1 MLIVTI
7 IFALLLIA
15 AVVAWFRQR
24 QDNATLGDDNTTLSI
39 ENAGLEEAVRRL
51 ESELEKAEAEQSKLS
66 DLGSGIEKL
75 DSAFG
80 RFEQGEASRQQLLAD
95 VKGNVARGNQRI
107 DALVGRWSNPKQ
119 RSQLGEAWL
128 IGAVRRMGLHEG
140 VHFETQ
146 KRVTIVGARGT
157 RDGVIDI
164 LLRLPNASGLAL
176 DSKFPWGGHL
186 AAVIDGDEQA
196 RDYAIG
202 KLREALRGHV
212 KDIARRE
219 YHRAQGIDIRHVL
232 VVVPDWQTLQLVKD
246 VDPQIT
252 EFAAGLRVGLFPADG
267 LYEIATA
274 LGELHRE
281 EGWAEKLGE
290 LFSPADADRMYEACT
305 DVLERVEC
313 VVKRHNSTGDA
324 IGDLTAAFGPN
335 GLMGRDVLGPAA
347 RVAEKVEVDVE
358 GQVKDLDPDRAPRHR
373 ERLEAHRQGLDEA
386 TRRPEA
392 A

>member
-1 MLIVTI
+1 MLIATVI
-7 IFALLLIA
+7 VALLLIA
-15 AVVAWFRQR
+15 AAVAWFRQR
-24 QDNATLGDDNTTLSI
+24 QDNGTLSEDNTALLI
-39 ENAGLEEAVRRL
+39 DNAALKEAVTRL
-51 ESELEKAEAEQSKLS
+51 EGELEKTEAEQSKLS

-80 RFEQGEASRQQLLAD
+80 RFEQAEASRQQLLAD
-95 VKGNVARGNQRI
+95 VKGNVTRGNQRI

-128 IGAVRRMGLHEG
+128 IGAIRRMGLHEG
-140 VHFETQ
+140 VHFEIQ
-146 KRVTIVGARGT
+146 KRVTVVGARAT

-164 LLRLPNASGLAL
+164 LLRLPNANGLAL
-176 DSKFPWGGHL
+176 DSKFPWGSHL
-186 AAVIDGDEQA
+186 ASVLDGDEQA
-196 RDYAIG
+196 REYAIG

-212 KDIARRE
+212 KEIARRE

-252 EFAAGLRVGLFPADG
+252 EFAAELRVGLFPADG
-267 LYEIATA
+267 LYEIAAA

-281 EGWAEKLGE
+281 EGWGEKLGE
-290 LFSPADADRMYEACT
+290 LFSPGDADRMYAACK
-305 DVLERVEC
+305 DLLERVEC
-313 VVKRHNSTGDA
+313 VVKRHNSTGEA
-324 IGDLTAAFGPN
+324 IGDLTGAFGPN

-347 RVAEKVEVDVE
+347 RVAEKVEVDIE
-358 GQVKDLDPDRAPRHR
+358 GEVKDLDPERVPRHR
-373 ERLEAHRQGLDEA
+373 DRLETQRQDLEEA